1 MARPIEKRKH
11 IERGVVEVVARKGL
25 RGTTIQDI
33 ADEANVS
40 PGLLYRYWK
49 CRDDLA
55 GEVYRSHYQSLIER
69 LAALALREKDFW
81 GKLDAAVRGFL
92 EFADE
97 NPTILKFLLLSQHDL
112 HDSVPVEKRAR
123 TFATGLIQ
131 QGMAAGQMR
140 SMDPALAAQ
149 FMLGIV
155 LQPIVGT
162 LYGHL
167 PRPLAH
173 QHDEIVAALR
183 RVLANDEPPHAGDM
197 SQENPSDS
205 PEPSK

>member
-1 MARPIEKRKH
+1 MARPIEKRRH
-11 IERGVVEVVARKGL
+11 IERGVVEVLARKGL

-49 CRDDLA
+49 SRDDLA
-55 GEVYRSHYQSLIER
+55 GEVYRSHYQSLLER
-69 LAALALREKDFW
+69 LAALTLREKDLW
-81 GKLDAAVRGFL
+81 GKLDVAVRGFL

-123 TFATGLIQ
+123 PFVTGLVQ

-140 SMDPALAAQ
+140 TMDPDLAAQ
-149 FMLGIV
+149 FMLGLV
-155 LQPIVGT
+155 LQPIVGA

-167 PRPLAH
+167 PRPLAG
-173 QHDEIVAALR
+173 QHAEIFAALKR
-183 RVLANDEPPHAGDM
+183 LFLDEHGDDT
-197 SQENPSDS
+197 SER
-205 PEPSK
+205 